1 VWVVLL
7 IVQGLLP
14 TAMVL
19 LLRGV
24 VDALAAALRGAGD
37 IGAAVPPAAALA
49 TVILLTEVLS
59 SVATWVRTAQA
70 DLVQDHIYGLIHEQA
85 ARLDLGFYETPAYY
99 DKLHRARVD
108 AINQPVALLENL
120 GRFARNGI
128 AVVGLAAVI
137 ASYAWWLPPALVAA
151 ALPALWVAG
160 RSVLRFHRWRL
171 RNTLNERRIHY
182 YDWMVTGH
190 QSAAELRLFG
200 LGRHFRAAFQDL
212 RTRLRSERLDM
223 ARRYMLAESG
233 AAAAALLVMGLT
245 MLWLLRRG
253 LRGPMS
259 LGDFALF
266 YQVFMQGQQVIRALL
281 DSVGETYR
289 NLLFLENLFEF
300 LALEPAVV
308 DPPRPAPPPAF
319 AREIRLEHVT
329 FRYPSSRRD
338 ALKDFSLTLPAG
350 EITALVGANGAG
362 KSTVVKLLGR
372 FYDPQEGQITIDGTD
387 LRGFALDDLRRR
399 ITVLFQEPV
408 HYHDTAA
415 DNIAF
420 GDLQSAPTATK
431 IEAAARAAGAD
442 VPIERLAQG
451 YGTVLGKWFGGAELS
466 VGEWQRIALA
476 RAFLRRA
483 ALVVLDE
490 PTSAMDSWA
499 EADWMSR
506 FRDLVAGSTALV
518 ITHRFTTAVRADVI
532 HVMED
537 GRIVESGSHAELL
550 ELGGRYARSWHEQV
564 QSGASCPLR

>member
-1 VWVVLL
+1 MVCVL
-7 IVQGLLP
+7 
-14 TAMVL
+14 T
-19 LLRGV
+19 
-24 VDALAAALRGAGD
+24 D
-37 IGAAVPPAAALA
+37 
-49 TVILLTEVLS
+49 VLS
-59 SVATWVRTAQA
+59 SVAGWVRTVQSE
-70 DLVQDHIYGLIHEQA
+70 LVQDHVHGLIHDQA
-85 ARLDLGFYETPAYY
+85 ARLDLAFYETPAYY

-108 AINQPVALLENL
+108 AISQPVALLENL
-120 GRFARNGI
+120 GRFATAGI
-128 AVVGLAAVI
+128 TLVGLAAVM
-137 ASYAWWLPPALVAA
+137 ATYAWWLPPALVAA
-151 ALPALWVAG
+151 ALPGLWVAG

-171 RNTLNERRIHY
+171 RNTLSERRLRY
-182 YDWMVTGH
+182 YDWLITWH

-200 LGRHFRAAFQDL
+200 LGPHFRAAFQGL
-212 RTRLRSERLDM
+212 RTRLRGERLDM
-223 ARRYMLAESG
+223 ARRQMLAEAG
-233 AAAAALLVMGLT
+233 AAAAVLVAMGLT
-245 MLWLLRRG
+245 LLWLLRRG
-253 LRGPMS
+253 LRGLLS

-266 YQVFMQGQQVIRALL
+266 YQAFVQGQRTMRALL

-308 DPPRPAPPPAF
+308 DPARPAPPPAF

-329 FRYPSSRRD
+329 FRYPGSRRD
-338 ALKDFSLTLPAG
+338 ALRDFSLTLPAG

-362 KSTVVKLLGR
+362 KSTVVRLLGR
-372 FYDPQEGQITIDGTD
+372 FYDPREGRVTIDGTD
-387 LRGFALDDLRRR
+387 LRAFALDDLRRR
-399 ITVLFQEPV
+399 IGVLFQEPV

-415 DNIAF
+415 DNIGF
-420 GDLQSAPTATK
+420 GNLETAPGPRE

-442 VPIERLAQG
+442 VPIERLPDG

-483 ALVVLDE
+483 SLVVLDE

-518 ITHRFTTAVRADVI
+518 ITHRFTTALRADVI

-564 QSGASCPLR
+564 ESGTSCPLR